1 MSIAHLLEDFGA
13 LGARTPGRPMSED
26 MLEEYR
32 LEAFE
37 NGYKS
42 GWDDAT
48 HAHSESQASISAE
61 LAKNLRDLSFTY
73 HEARDH
79 LLGSLAPLFRG
90 IVESLVPVLAEHSL
104 ASNVAQQLEEI
115 ARDRADCRVE
125 IHLAPANREKLN
137 AIIDPELPMDVSVT
151 GDSTLG
157 DGQARMVFGTEERE
171 IDIADIV
178 DTIRFALAGIGTQ
191 THEEQDHG

>member
-1 MSIAHLLEDFGA
+1 MSIAHLLEDFSG
-13 LGARTPGRPMSED
+13 LGTGTPGRTMSED

-32 LEAFE
+32 LDAFE

-48 HAHSESQASISAE
+48 HAHSESQASISSE
-61 LAKNLRDLSFTY
+61 LAQNLRDLSFTY

-90 IVESLVPVLAEHSL
+90 IVETMLPVLSEHSL
-104 ASNVAQQLEEI
+104 ASHVAQQLEEI

-125 IHLAPANREKLN
+125 IHVASANCDKVRDIL
-137 AIIDPELPMDVSVT
+137 DPDLPMDIAVS
-151 GDSTLG
+151 GDTTLG

-171 IDIADIV
+171 IDITDIV
-178 DTIRFALAGIGTQ
+178 DTIRSALAGANAPNP
-191 THEEQDHG
+191 EEQAHG